1 MLTIKTADAG
11 ELAAVE
17 EGLSAALPGAT
28 IEATHRFVTDLTQ
41 LEPET
46 RTPALYQCHLMVRV
60 PGVGGAEASGRLEAL
75 APELGVRLAEVLTR
89 LDEPCEFVSYHGTG
103 ILGLADID
111 EGLELP

>member
-1 MLTIKTADAG
+1 MAARTYVMLTIKTADAG

-46 RTPALYQCHLMVRV
+46 RAPALLPV
-60 PGVGGAEASGRLEAL
+60 P
-75 APELGVRLAEVLTR
+75 P
-89 LDEPCEFVSYHGTG
+89 HGPRPRRG
-103 ILGLADID
+103 WR
-111 EGLELP
+111 